1 MRSGVCKSS
10 SASSISRRQIC
21 ACGDEVALMKSS
33 TTKNPGRMFL
43 RCPNWD
49 FLQKQITCNYFRW
62 ADDEIMDTKGRTDE
76 LQCYVQEIK
85 DLKKKL
91 AKLKRKLSGERFK
104 FKATVCL
111 MTISMVITIIVCMWV
126 MMNSEGVR
134 KRILD
139 QN

>member
-10 SASSISRRQIC
+10 SSSSISRRQIC
-21 ACGDEVALMKSS
+21 ACGDEVTLLKST

-43 RCPNWD
+43 RCPNWG
-49 FLQKQITCNYFRW
+49 KQMTCNYFRW
-62 ADDEIMDTKGRTDE
+62 IDDEIMDNKGRIDE
-76 LQCYVQEIK
+76 LQCYVQESE

-91 AKLKRKLSGERFK
+91 AKLKRKLSGERLK

-111 MTISMVITIIVCMWV
+111 MTISMVITIIVCMWAV
-126 MMNSEGVR
+126 MNSEGVR
-134 KRILD
+134 KRTVV